1 MLFCMAIKQWYGD
14 EMHIEQ
20 DASIANTQTH
30 VEKRLAA
37 MRATV
42 ARERK
47 RSDGHVIQDIRD
59 SLQVFFLT
67 RQGRE

>member
-1 MLFCMAIKQWYGD
+1 MAVNYWYGE
-14 EMHIEQ
+14 EMHIDQ
-20 DASIANTQTH
+20 DASVADTQTH
-30 VEKRLAA
+30 VVKRLAT

-59 SLQVFFLT
+59 SLQV
-67 RQGRE
+67 